1 MLIHKSV
8 SEKVSAEIHRVD
20 DHYVLEIVKNLNGST
35 EVAGGSVH
43 NLWRK

>member
-20 DHYVLEIVKNLNGST
+20 DHYVLEIVKNLNGLVYRGTARVVKPRS
-35 EVAGGSVH
+35 
-43 NLWRK
+43 